1 MIWSHSDNCSESGC
15 GNKAH
20 SRGLCQAHYWQFRKA
35 NPEKVAR
42 YEKHF
47 RKDKSTYS
55 IWKQMK
61 ARCYSPYST
70 SYNRYGARGV
80 TVCQEWLDSY
90 DAFVRDMGN
99 RPQGLQIDRIDNE
112 KGYCKENCRWVT
124 PAENSRNRRDT
135 KLTHEKVS
143 EIRRSVMSVAELA
156 KRYDVGI
163 DTINKVRK
171 GKSWVAI

>member
-1 MIWSHSDNCSESGC
+1 
-15 GNKAH
+15 
-20 SRGLCQAHYWQFRKA
+20 
-35 NPEKVAR
+35 
-42 YEKHF
+42 
-47 RKDKSTYS
+47 
-55 IWKQMK
+55 MK

-99 RPQGLQIDRIDNE
+99 RPQSLQIDRIDNE
-112 KGYCKENCRWVT
+112 GGYCKENCRWVT